1 MLSWGLNRFSQLG
14 YVVEGAAPSGG
25 ASGAKVVTVSGAG
38 GPGGGGGGD
47 EVQMT
52 PRVIAGGLK
61 REVVRGVAACKT
73 ASACWTGEGVW
84 TWGRNGGQL
93 GKFACFSHILTCWSV
108 IRISEG

>member
-14 YVVEGAAPSGG
+14 YVVEGV
-25 ASGAKVVTVSGAG
+25 ASGTTGIGGTG
-38 GPGGGGGGD
+38 GPGGGD

-93 GKFACFSHILTCWSV
+93 GAFTFYHSAGTLSKES
-108 IRISEG
+108 